1 MEIVTFV
8 VMLALLLYVYFGLLV
23 GRARMQYGIHA
34 PATTGD
40 PIFERYFR
48 VQQNTQESLM
58 LFLPGMWMFG
68 TYGNP
73 LVAAGLG
80 VVWIVGR
87 LMYQVSYVADPAK
100 RGPGFMVSFLANVIL
115 VLGGGVSAVL
125 QLA

>member
-58 LFLPGMWMFG
+58 LFLPGMLMFG

-73 LVAAGLG
+73 TVAAGLG

-115 VLGGGVSAVL
+115 VLGGGVAALLRLV
-125 QLA
+125 